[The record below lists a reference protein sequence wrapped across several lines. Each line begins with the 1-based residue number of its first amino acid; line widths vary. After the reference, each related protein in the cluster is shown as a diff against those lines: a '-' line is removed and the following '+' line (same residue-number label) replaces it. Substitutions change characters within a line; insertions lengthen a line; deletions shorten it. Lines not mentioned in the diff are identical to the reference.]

1 MNAIDIITDTA
12 RQTFASTL
20 AFPDVVSRLLAADV
34 EYYHVDY
41 IGQRIQ
47 HYTTNGGCVTAPL
60 SLGGLPPAAPDFAVA
75 ALKSAIRDSQQHGQT
90 YRDFSRRALEA
101 GVQGY
106 YTFLRGRRVT
116 YFGRQGDSH
125 TEWFPGAGPE

>member
-1 MNAIDIITDTA
+1 MNPIDIITDTV

-20 AFPDVVSRLLAADV
+20 AFPEVVARLIAAGV

-41 IGQRIQ
+41 IGQRIH
-47 HYTTNGGCVTAPL
+47 HYTANGGCVTVPVL
-60 SLGGLPPAAPDFAVA
+60 LGELPPAARDFTAS
-75 ALKSAIRDSQQHGQT
+75 ALKAAILDSQQHGQS

-125 TEWFPGAGPE
+125 TEWFPGAAPE